1 MTVPSRK
8 PYIAGNWKMNLGRS
22 RSLDLIKTIKGRI
35 GDGNDR
41 EVAVFV
47 PSIYL
52 ADVGAVAQGS
62 PLGVGGHDAHAEQ
75 VGARLEH
82 GAALL

>member
-8 PYIAGNWKMNLGRS
+8 PYIAGNWKMNLDRS
-22 RSLDLIKTIKGRI
+22 KSLDLIKTVKGRI

-47 PSIYL
+47 PAIYL
-52 ADVGAVAQGS
+52 ADVGAGHAIRGTTPRN
-62 PLGVGGHDAHAEQ
+62 PLNF
-75 VGARLEH
+75 ARNSELKGENPP
-82 GAALL
+82 

>member
-8 PYIAGNWKMNLGRS
+8 PYIAGNWKMNLDRS

-41 EVAVFV
+41 EAAGLV
-47 PSIYL
+47 PSL
-52 ADVGAVAQGS
+52 
-62 PLGVGGHDAHAEQ
+62 
-75 VGARLEH
+75 
-82 GAALL
+82 